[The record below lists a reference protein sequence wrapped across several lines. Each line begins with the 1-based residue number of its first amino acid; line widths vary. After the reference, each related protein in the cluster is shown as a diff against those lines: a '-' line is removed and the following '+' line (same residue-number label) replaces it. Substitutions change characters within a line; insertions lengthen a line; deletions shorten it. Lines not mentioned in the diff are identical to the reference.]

1 MMRAGYSLQPD
12 LTMKR
17 KDDYRDYYQIAN
29 TYAKKLVELKPRA
42 LPDYATVFMNENKYI
57 KPVNSD
63 VLYEVAFHPGFGD
76 VGWNNGVRVDAG
88 THPYGSGSNYLSF
101 PLTYYHSFDTTDKR
115 LPVTCY
121 LIYYDKDLLQQP
133 SGATSIAP
141 GKWNRLLVPTPLG
154 SASAKGTGINWPV
167 MRYADVLLLLAESEN
182 ELNGPTAIAQNAL
195 RLVRQ
200 RAFPEA
206 LWADKVTAYIST
218 VSASKQTFFDAIV
231 NERAW
236 EFGGECLRKYDLARW
251 NLFGKKVAETRNAL
265 TQMGIDGN
273 AGTGT
278 YAQLPD
284 YLYYKRNS
292 DGSINW

>member
-1 MMRAGYSLQPD
+1 
-12 LTMKR
+12 
-17 KDDYRDYYQIAN
+17 
-29 TYAKKLVELKPRA
+29 
-42 LPDYATVFMNENKYI
+42 
-57 KPVNSD
+57 
-63 VLYEVAFHPGFGD
+63 
-76 VGWNNGVRVDAG
+76 
-88 THPYGSGSNYLSF
+88 
-101 PLTYYHSFDTTDKR
+101 
-115 LPVTCY
+115 
-121 LIYYDKDLLQQP
+121 
-133 SGATSIAP
+133 
-141 GKWNRLLVPTPLG
+141 VPTPLG

-292 DGSINW
+292 DGSINWYNKYKKPAVEPPLKDVPTVGSNPDGYTRIAWTRAMYNTTTSGPANYVLWSWRGYTDNTGATPLRYILPLHNSVISSSLGVLQNQYGY